1 MEWFIRVVCIIALT
15 KLELSRLVI
24 DIQDLNT
31 LDAHMIEEKG
41 TIVDKVVR
49 ETNCEGFKVYKFHL
63 QQFDISYLYKDHASV
78 YEYFVY
84 ENEEENAKQQNLLPR
99 L

>member
-1 MEWFIRVVCIIALT
+1 MVCIIALT
-15 KLELSRLVI
+15 KLALSRLVI

-49 ETNCEGFKVYKFHL
+49 EGVKVYKFHL